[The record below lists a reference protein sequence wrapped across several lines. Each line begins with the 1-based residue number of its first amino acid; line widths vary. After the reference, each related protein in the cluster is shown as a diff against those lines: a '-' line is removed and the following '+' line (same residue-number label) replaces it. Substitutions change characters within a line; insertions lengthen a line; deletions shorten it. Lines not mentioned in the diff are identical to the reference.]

1 MASFD
6 DNKSNKN
13 RDDLF
18 LGPALKILVHSKDSL
33 QIYTGPP
40 TGAIVNPNPN
50 EAPISLSVPEG
61 GGVERLSS
69 SNVVPERLL
78 TSLPTPRILFSK
90 DGTKLCLLPDGP
102 APKGQ
107 EASESYITLV
117 HVIDKYTLSLSLSE
131 VDCAEFSPLCNY
143 LITKG
148 RQRNGDDKA
157 KFNLQIWDLSTKVDT
172 KGNKYIPAECIAVF
186 PLPSRA
192 LASSVALSSIQFTSD
207 ENFLFRLLK
216 DSIIITPIASIS
228 SNGPPIARIDHKELT
243 QFQVSQSINPHYIAV
258 FTPENSGMP
267 SKINLYK
274 HEAST
279 TSEISCRTSFSASS
293 ATFYWNLKGD
303 KLLVHTHSDIDRAG
317 TSYYGSTGLFILS
330 TDGTISEKVPQTKE
344 GPIYDVQWSPIG
356 DSFIVCAGSMPAQI
370 TLYNENGQ
378 ATYEFGA
385 AHRNTISW
393 SPHGRFLM
401 IGGFGNLQGEMD
413 FYDMRR
419 VKKIG
424 TKTAHCTVGLD
435 WSPCS
440 RYLLTSTTAPRMNVD
455 NGFKIFKY
463 NGDGPICHK
472 QLNVAY
478 NVKWLPAP
486 VSSYP
491 NRGPSPKRKTE
502 DNITAGA
509 GATKPAVG
517 FYRPPGASSAFAERI
532 AKEHGKKG
540 VVGKIKQPTPVTAKS
555 NEKEPAK
562 KIIPVQSEQDK
573 KKKGKNEKEEAT
585 NEAKEIKSNNSNKD
599 KKVENLP
606 QEKKHVQLS
615 DLSAEDIAKRVK
627 ALQKK
632 LKQIDE
638 IKDKSKTS
646 GSALNADQ
654 KSKIDSESTLI
665 AELNELLNL

>member
-6 DNKSNKN
+6 VKSTS

-18 LGPALKILVHSKDSL
+18 IGPPLQILVHSKDCL
-33 QIYTGPP
+33 QVYTGPP
-40 TGAIVNPNPN
+40 TGATANPNPN
-50 EAPISLSVPEG
+50 EAPISFPIPEG
-61 GGVERLSS
+61 GGVERIST
-69 SNVVPERLL
+69 PDLL
-78 TSLPTPRILFSK
+78 PLKVLKLLPTPRILFSK
-90 DGTKLCLLPDGP
+90 DGTKVCLLPDGP

-107 EASESYITLV
+107 ESSEAYIPLV
-117 HVIDKYTLSLSLSE
+117 HVIDKHTLSLSLSE
-131 VDCAEFSPLCNY
+131 IDCAEFSPSCNY

-148 RQRNGDDKA
+148 RQRNGDDKT
-157 KFNLQIWDLSTKVDT
+157 KFNLQIWDLSTNT
-172 KGNKYIPAECIAVF
+172 ASKGNDYIPAECIAVF

-207 ENFLFRLLK
+207 ENVMLRLLK
-216 DSIIITPIASIS
+216 DSIIITPTTALSN
-228 SNGPPIARIDHKELT
+228 NGPPIARIDHKELT
-243 QFQVSQSINPHYIAV
+243 QFQVSPSLNPHYIAV

-274 HEAST
+274 HEGST

-293 ATFYWNLKGD
+293 ATFYWNLRGD

-330 TDGTISEKVPQTKE
+330 TDGSISEKVPQTKE
-344 GPIYDVQWSPIG
+344 GPIHDVQWSPLG

-419 VKKIG
+419 VKKIA

-478 NVKWLPAP
+478 NVKWLPKA

-491 NRGPSPKRKTE
+491 NRGPSPKRKTDVASGGGE
-502 DNITAGA
+502 
-509 GATKPAVG
+509 TKPAVG

-532 AKEHGKKG
+532 AKEHGKSG
-540 VVGKIKQPTPVTAKS
+540 VVGKIKQPTPISAKP
-555 NEKEPAK
+555 KEPVK
-562 KIIPVQSEQDK
+562 EKVIPGQVVQ
-573 KKKGKNEKEEAT
+573 EK
-585 NEAKEIKSNNSNKD
+585 
-599 KKVENLP
+599 KKVETKEVKNNNNNNNKSKD
-606 QEKKHVQLS
+606 QKVESAVQTKEKQPSEMTEEEKG
-615 DLSAEDIAKRVK
+615 KRVK
-627 ALQKK
+627 AIQKK

-638 IKDKSKTS
+638 IKEKSKSS
-646 GSALNADQ
+646 GVALNADQ
-654 KSKIDSESTLI
+654 KSKLDSESSLI
-665 AELNELLNL
+665 AEMNELLTI